1 MRVSIERIEGRRHAI
16 DALGLN
22 YVSRR
27 EWPNVASGE
36 IADNLRRSH
45 GDEAREY
52 SRGVMEVLH
61 AVATR

>member
-27 EWPNVASGE
+27 EWPNVARGE
-36 IADNLRRSH
+36 IAENLRRSH
-45 GDEAREY
+45 GKAGREY
-52 SRGVMEVLH
+52 SRGVMEVLD
-61 AVATR
+61 AVAAR